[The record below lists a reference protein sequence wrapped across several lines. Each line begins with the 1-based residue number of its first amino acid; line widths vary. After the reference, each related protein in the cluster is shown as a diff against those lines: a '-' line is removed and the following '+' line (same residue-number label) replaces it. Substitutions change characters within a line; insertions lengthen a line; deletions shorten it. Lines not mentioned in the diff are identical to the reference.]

1 LRRSRGFTLI
11 EILVVVVIIAV
22 MVSMVV
28 LSVGVAGQDR
38 ELDAETEQFTRA
50 AEVALEQAKLEGRD

>member
-28 LSVGVAGQDR
+28 LSVGVAGEDR
-38 ELDAETEQFTRA
+38 ELDAETE
-50 AEVALEQAKLEGRD
+50 ALMNPLPPLTSE